1 LVRFLPLVVR
11 ATREGAT
18 VQLERG
24 RVGRAVLS
32 GAFQR
37 EARLVRDLKEALPVE
52 ARTIFFRQLD
62 DLLGLLAEPK
72 CAECQAD
79 GVPCPHVGVSCELCG
94 RATQWVHDLREAIAR
109 SST

>member
-1 LVRFLPLVVR
+1 M
-11 ATREGAT
+11 
-18 VQLERG
+18 QLERG
-24 RVGRAVLS
+24 RDGRVVLS
-32 GAFQR
+32 EAFQR
-37 EARLVRDLKEALPVE
+37 EARLVRDLKEALPLE

-62 DLLGLLAEPK
+62 DLLALVAEPR

-94 RATQWVHDLREAIAR
+94 RASQWVHDLREAIAR

>member
-1 LVRFLPLVVR
+1 MQQELG
-11 ATREGAT
+11 TN
-18 VQLERG
+18 
-24 RVGRAVLS
+24 GRAALS
-32 GAFQR
+32 GAFER
-37 EARLVRDLKEALPVE
+37 EARLVRDLTVALPVE

-62 DLLGLLAEPK
+62 ELLGLLAEPR

-94 RATQWVHDLREAIAR
+94 RSVQWVHDLREAIAR

>member
-1 LVRFLPLVVR
+1 MRP
-11 ATREGAT
+11 
-18 VQLERG
+18 ERG
-24 RVGRAVLS
+24 RGSRATLS
-32 GAFQR
+32 EAFQR
-37 EARLVRDLKEALPVE
+37 EARLVHDLRQSLPVE

-62 DLLGLLAEPK
+62 DLLVLLAEPR

-94 RATQWVHDLREAIAR
+94 RAVQWVRDLREAIAR

>member
-1 LVRFLPLVVR
+1 
-11 ATREGAT
+11 
-18 VQLERG
+18 VQLDGGTDG
-24 RVGRAVLS
+24 RVVLS
-32 GAFQR
+32 DAFQR
-37 EARLVRDLKEALPVE
+37 EARLVRDLTEALPAE

-109 SST
+109 SGT

>member
-1 LVRFLPLVVR
+1 M
-11 ATREGAT
+11 
-18 VQLERG
+18 QLEQG
-24 RVGRAVLS
+24 REGRAVVS
-32 GAFQR
+32 EAFQR
-37 EARLVRDLKEALPVE
+37 EARLVRDLTEALPVE